1 MKQTLATTKLF
12 SPSDERTQKQTD
24 PTLYDDRARGPVMVR
39 KVGRAK
45 TDSKVLRER
54 ASYFRRLARGVGDP
68 QFTLKLA
75 ALADDYEATAIEMD
89 AQAAART
96 NLPTVGNRR

>member
-1 MKQTLATTKLF
+1 
-12 SPSDERTQKQTD
+12 
-24 PTLYDDRARGPVMVR
+24 MVR

-54 ASYFRRLARGVGDP
+54 ASFFRRLARGVGDP

-75 ALADDYEATAIEMD
+75 ALADGYEATAIEVD
-89 AQAAART
+89 AQACRGPICLPWKSQMKCARE
-96 NLPTVGNRR
+96 

>member
-1 MKQTLATTKLF
+1 
-12 SPSDERTQKQTD
+12 
-24 PTLYDDRARGPVMVR
+24 MVR

-54 ASYFRRLARGVGDP
+54 ASFFRRLARGVGDP

-75 ALADDYEATAIEMD
+75 ALADGYEAAAIEMD
-89 AQAAART
+89 AQAAADQSAYR
-96 NLPTVGNRR
+96 GNRR

>member
-1 MKQTLATTKLF
+1 
-12 SPSDERTQKQTD
+12 
-24 PTLYDDRARGPVMVR
+24 MVR

-54 ASYFRRLARGVGDP
+54 ASYFRRLARGVGNS

-75 ALADDYEATAIEMD
+75 ALADDYEATAIEVD
-89 AQAAART
+89 AQAAADQSAYR
-96 NLPTVGNRR
+96 GNRR

>member
-1 MKQTLATTKLF
+1 
-12 SPSDERTQKQTD
+12 
-24 PTLYDDRARGPVMVR
+24 MVR

-54 ASYFRRLARGVGDP
+54 ASFFRRLARVGDP

-75 ALADDYEATAIEMD
+75 ALADDYEATAIEVD
-89 AQAAART
+89 AQAAADQSAYR
-96 NLPTVGNRR
+96 GNRR